1 MRYSNF
7 TASLFDKADSNYC
20 VYKTLNAFIF
30 QVLIANSVVTVLVG
44 SMVVLDLIAGPHLM
58 DAKDVAQHPMEMKIH
73 N

>member
-7 TASLFDKADSNYC
+7 SARLADNNYY
-20 VYKTLNAFIF
+20 VYNTLNAFIF

-44 SMVVLDLIAGPHLM
+44 SMVVLDLIVGPHLM